1 MKNQERYSMC
11 TKIILEIHFDFP
23 VNVNNIITNKG
34 ERTNL
39 RHLVKS
45 GFEKLPLRKNCFNI
59 LFSFSSSL
67 SLSFLSFLPA
77 FDASVFISPIRTYSF
92 GFVELFCPK
101 KVMEGDYP
109 PAPSTP
115 PEPAPPDPSLS
126 TASRDPRSND
136 RRLMLQQGLEGVPG
150 LRRLVKASTMPAGGS
165 HTSLEDIT
173 CKNDPL
179 INTTDLFMAEY
190 EP

>member
-1 MKNQERYSMC
+1 MFKPILKKQLRPNYFFENSYFTWNINNKELFMKNQERYSLC

-59 LFSFSSSL
+59 LFYFSSSL

-101 KVMEGDYP
+101 KSDGRGLP
-109 PAPSTP
+109 SGSINAPGACPTRPVFKHSF
-115 PEPAPPDPSLS
+115 SGS
-126 TASRDPRSND
+126 QIQWQTADAAARSG
-136 RRLMLQQGLEGVPG
+136 RSAR
-150 LRRLVKASTMPAGGS
+150 T
-165 HTSLEDIT
+165 
-173 CKNDPL
+173 
-179 INTTDLFMAEY
+179 
-190 EP
+190 